1 MKTSQRGIDLI
12 KGFEGCR
19 LVAYKPV
26 PTEKYWTIGYGHYG
40 PDVVPGMKIT
50 PGQAEIY
57 LKADLA
63 KFEKVVDDL
72 GLNLNQ
78 NQHDA
83 LTSFAYNCG
92 AGNLKKLCE
101 DRTLPQIADKMLA
114 YNKAGGKVLAGLTR
128 RREAERTL
136 FLMGTV
142 SKGKV
147 PGVNPNPYIEP
158 TKNVRLNSR
167 GNDVR
172 WLQVELNRKGYKLTV
187 NGIADNL
194 TIGALLD
201 FQKKAFPNNKD
212 EWDGICGE
220 KTRKALR

>member
-63 KFEKVVDDL
+63 KFEKDVDNT
-72 GLNLNQ
+72 GLSLNQ
-78 NQHDA
+78 NQFDA
-83 LTSFAYNCG
+83 LVSFTYNCG
-92 AGNLKKLCE
+92 AGNLKTLIKG
-101 DRTLPQIADKMLA
+101 RTLPEISEALLKYTKDNSKR
-114 YNKAGGKVLAGLTR
+114 VLPGLVR
-128 RREAERTL
+128 RRNAERAL
-136 FLMGTV
+136 FLTGA
-142 SKGKV
+142 
-147 PGVNPNPYIEP
+147 PAAADPNRNPYTEP
-158 TKNVRLNSR
+158 TKAVRLNSK

-220 KTRKALR
+220 KTRKALK

>member
-50 PGQAEIY
+50 PGQAETY

-101 DRTLPQIADKMLA
+101 GRSLSEIADKMLA
-114 YNKAGGKVLAGLTR
+114 YNKGGGKVLAGLTR
-128 RREAERTL
+128 RRNAERAL
-136 FLMGTV
+136 FLTG
-142 SKGKV
+142 V
-147 PGVNPNPYIEP
+147 PADANPNRNPYNEP
-158 TKNVRLNSR
+158 TKAVRLNSK

-212 EWDGICGE
+212 EWDGICGA

>member
-12 KGFEGCR
+12 KSFEGCV
-19 LVAYKPV
+19 LKVYLDAVGV
-26 PTEKYWTIGYGHYG
+26 PTCGYGHTAG
-40 PDVVPGMKIT
+40 LTRAMVGTPIT
-50 PGQAEIY
+50 QAQAEAY
-57 LKADLA
+57 LKADLE
-63 KFEKVVDDL
+63 KFEKAVDAL
-72 GLNLNQ
+72 GLKLNQ

-83 LTSFAYNCG
+83 LTSFAFNCG
-92 AGNLKKLCE
+92 VGNLKKLCE
-101 DRTLPQIADKMLA
+101 GRTLPQIADKMLA

-158 TKNVRLNSR
+158 TKNVRLNSK

-172 WLQVELNRKGYKLTV
+172 WLQYELNKSGFKLMV
-187 NGIADNL
+187 DGIAGRK
-194 TIGALLD
+194 TIDALMEY
-201 FQKKAFPNNKD
+201 QKENGLVA
-212 EWDGICGE
+212 DGICGS
-220 KTRKALR
+220 KTRASLIS

>member
-1 MKTSQRGIDLI
+1 MKTSEKGINLI
-12 KGFEGCR
+12 KSFEGCV
-19 LVAYKPV
+19 LKVYLDAVGV
-26 PTEKYWTIGYGHYG
+26 PTCGYGHTAG
-40 PDVVPGMKIT
+40 LTRAMVGTPIT
-50 PGQAEIY
+50 QAQAEAY

-63 KFEKVVDDL
+63 KFEKAVDAL

-83 LTSFAYNCG
+83 LTSFAFNCG
-92 AGNLKKLCE
+92 VGNLKKLCE
-101 DRTLPQIADKMLA
+101 GRTLPQIADKMLA

-158 TKNVRLNSR
+158 TKNVRRNSK

-172 WLQVELNRKGYKLTV
+172 WVQYYLNKAGHHLTV
-187 NGIADNL
+187 
-194 TIGALLD
+194 
-201 FQKKAFPNNKD
+201 
-212 EWDGICGE
+212 DGICGL
-220 KTRKALR
+220 KTVDAVKKFQFSHGLVVDGIVGERTRAALKR